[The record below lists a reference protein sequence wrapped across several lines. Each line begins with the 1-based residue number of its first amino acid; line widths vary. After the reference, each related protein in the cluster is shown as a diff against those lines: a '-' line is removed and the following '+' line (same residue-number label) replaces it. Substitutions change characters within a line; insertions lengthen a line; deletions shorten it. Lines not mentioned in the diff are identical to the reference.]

1 MKTKKIVSQRCLNG
15 SGNRSKTGGDA
26 RRNRN
31 NFLSSSQCQI
41 CREKDTAVR
50 CSYRNIALPDQSS
63 NSVLICQICD
73 MKGHAALECNHLGTH
88 IGVSPV
94 VVDGG
99 EQTVVIDEREH
110 NMINDDGSDNFGR
123 AVVTD
128 EREHNMINDD
138 GSDNFG
144 RAVVTDEREHNMING
159 DGSDKSGREN
169 IGGVFIDGS
178 DHSGRAVVTDER
190 EHNMINGDGSD
201 KSGRENIGGV
211 FVAEDISST
220 GSDENDSSG
229 RENIGGVFVAE
240 DISSTGSDESDRSGR
255 ENIGGVCSVAEDC
268 SSTGSSIGI
277 RYVDQVS
284 VDQVPPDIASFEAVI
299 RNSVC
304 SVVGGLKR
312 NSTKALHSLESCLLC
327 ATGSEAMHTDT
338 FVCLVLSSLMWG
350 YLGHTAYLMENPS
363 GADQHLFPS
372 ISSGIYANNLVDIA
386 PMGVSSSCAAL

>member
-1 MKTKKIVSQRCLNG
+1 MVMEVINLEEKILVVFLLLKIFLALVVMKMIVR
-15 SGNRSKTGGDA
+15 
-26 RRNRN
+26 
-31 NFLSSSQCQI
+31 
-41 CREKDTAVR
+41 
-50 CSYRNIALPDQSS
+50 
-63 NSVLICQICD
+63 
-73 MKGHAALECNHLGTH
+73 
-88 IGVSPV
+88 
-94 VVDGG
+94 
-99 EQTVVIDEREH
+99 
-110 NMINDDGSDNFGR
+110 
-123 AVVTD
+123 
-128 EREHNMINDD
+128 
-138 GSDNFG
+138 
-144 RAVVTDEREHNMING
+144 
-159 DGSDKSGREN
+159 
-169 IGGVFIDGS
+169 
-178 DHSGRAVVTDER
+178 
-190 EHNMINGDGSD
+190 
-201 KSGRENIGGV
+201 
-211 FVAEDISST
+211 
-220 GSDENDSSG
+220 

-255 ENIGGVCSVAEDC
+255 ENIGGVCFVAEDC

-277 RYVDQVS
+277 QYVDQVS

-304 SVVGGLKR
+304 SVVGGLKVEVHAINQNQVMMISAAFLIILCSVQNFGTSKVGIAIDPAFFIWFCPLRGIGIYNIVFQNDSSVLRAFNHVHIYSFFKR